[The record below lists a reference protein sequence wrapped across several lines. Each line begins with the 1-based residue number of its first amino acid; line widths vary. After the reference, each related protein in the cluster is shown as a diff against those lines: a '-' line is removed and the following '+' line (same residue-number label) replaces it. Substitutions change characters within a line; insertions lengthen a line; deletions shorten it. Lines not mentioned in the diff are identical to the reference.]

1 MNLLWNYLKVLDY
14 SFERL
19 CLQSDTQGELL
30 VLQYIFGVV
39 ILETRLRTDVIVSM
53 VANGCN
59 KLIGATQTFFDSQPD
74 SSVG

>member
-1 MNLLWNYLKVLDY
+1 MFAIRYTRRIVSITIY
-14 SFERL
+14 
-19 CLQSDTQGELL
+19 
-30 VLQYIFGVV
+30 FGVV